1 MILKNLGLIFGSLF
15 LSPVISQQCV
25 TPFSDIEL
33 SESSSQSI
41 GFDLSKQI
49 KTPCDSKNFF
59 MWFDVSTE
67 SDVYFTI
74 SSKDVPDMSKD
85 FIGVIGAKS
94 GIWFLG
100 QGDNYPVY
108 NSELSNSTTVKV
120 GILVNESGISLFNDL
135 KKTNHITSNDQK
147 YADFVGSIGNLNVAF
162 SAKHPKTRIKNIN
175 VMCINDETCITD
187 IKPQKTQGFSVC
199 ENFSTVVNMAYSS
212 YQKDVQ
218 YYIDRPIIIPCD
230 TKNFNI
236 SFNAA
241 VASDLFIAFSG
252 KEGVYGS
259 LGAIEAHLDFGS
271 QNATISKVSDFSN
284 RPQYVSS
291 DFINASVNIVYSQ
304 GNLSITSNSTS
315 IAKYTVSDYDITQLY
330 IAPAVGASIIHE
342 FVINC
347 ESISKCGPQC
357 TFRNS
362 LPNTSYSPEDL
373 TKTLNQ
379 DDFTY
384 SNCLGSDFEFSASI
398 SSNSDFYIRAFTKEL
413 NVNIPLK
420 TIRFGLVSG
429 IFGYYNGYLVLNDE
443 LIDQQTSTQYKNSTI
458 SFKYV
463 NKNLYFYY
471 NNELKNTSLCENLD
485 LLALGFYTINGT
497 TTLSNRMFTCLNQIE
512 GCST

>member
-1 MILKNLGLIFGSLF
+1 MLLKNLGLILGSLF

-25 TPFSDIEL
+25 TPFSDIEI
-33 SESSSQSI
+33 SKISSQSI
-41 GFDLSKQI
+41 GFDLSKKV

-59 MWFDVSTE
+59 MWFDVSTA

-74 SSKDVPDMSKD
+74 SSKDVPDISKD

-100 QGDNYPVY
+100 QGDTYPVF
-108 NSELSNSTTVKV
+108 NSEISNSTSVKV
-120 GILVNESGISLFNDL
+120 GILINEGGISLFKDL

-147 YADFVGSIGNLNVAF
+147 YVDLVSSFGNLNVAF
-162 SAKHPKTRIKNIN
+162 SSKYPKTQIKNIN
-175 VMCINDETCITD
+175 VMCINDVICNTDTQPQET
-187 IKPQKTQGFSVC
+187 QELSVC
-199 ENFSTVVNMAYSS
+199 ENFSTVENMAYSS

-252 KEGVYGS
+252 REGVYGS
-259 LGAIEAHLDFGS
+259 LGAIEAHLDFDS
-271 QNATISKVSDFSN
+271 QNATIKKVSDFSS

-291 DFINASVNIVYSQ
+291 DFINVSVNVVYSQ
-304 GNLSITSNSTS
+304 GTLLITSNSTS
-315 IAKYTVSDYDITQLY
+315 VAEYTVSEYDITQLY

-357 TFRNS
+357 TFTNS

-373 TKTLNQ
+373 SKTLNQ

-398 SSNSDFYIRAFTKEL
+398 SSNSDFYIRAFTKDL
-413 NVNIPLK
+413 KVNVPLK
-420 TIRFGLVSG
+420 TLRFGSVSG
-429 IFGYYNGYLVLNDE
+429 IFGYYNGYLVLDDK
-443 LIDQQTSTQYKNSTI
+443 LIDQQTSIQYKNSSI
-458 SFKYV
+458 SLKYV

-471 NNELKNTSLCENLD
+471 NNELMNTSSCENLD

-497 TTLSNRMFTCLNQIE
+497 TALSNRVFTCLNQIE
-512 GCST
+512 GCSN